1 MNLDTRLEAS
11 SSVVTREIGGEMV
24 LMDLES
30 GSYFGLN
37 SVGGQVW
44 QALEEGKTIKQL
56 CDQIEEE
63 FDVPRDQ
70 LEQDITSLVEELL
83 ERKLVA
89 EA

>member
-44 QALEEGKTIKQL
+44 QALEEGNTIKQL

-63 FDVPRDQ
+63 FDVPREQ
-70 LEQDITSLVEELL
+70 LEQDILSLVEELL

-89 EA
+89 EV